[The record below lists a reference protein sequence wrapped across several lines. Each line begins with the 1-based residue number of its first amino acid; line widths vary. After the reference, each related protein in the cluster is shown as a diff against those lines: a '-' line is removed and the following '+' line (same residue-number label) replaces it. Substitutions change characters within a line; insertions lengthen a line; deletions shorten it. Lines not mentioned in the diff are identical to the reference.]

1 MNKGTTKIKAISRRA
16 LEIREKAGFTT
27 ETIVKKRYKMAYV
40 PDAIKRAAKEL
51 KTPVAPVK
59 SKSYKVVRIVKAG
72 TGRVFFYPINE
83 DEKRLTKTNFARKY
97 DAENLG
103 KWYVEKYI
111 PNKEVSKATKSRTV
125 KTKQLSR
132 RAGQSTKTGVK
143 VVKAGVSDKVTS
155 AVREVLKMKR
165 FDDLD
170 FPSGK
175 LLYSIKKVAGRFT
188 IPEKDIDNPTIKMLL
203 EGYYIETLNFSGKY
217 KVTKSGAEF
226 IKLVYQHIKNAKTDK
241 FNPRLFK

>member
-1 MNKGTTKIKAISRRA
+1 MSNKGTTKIKAISRRA

-27 ETIVKKRYKMAYV
+27 ETIVKKRYRMVYV
-40 PDAIKRAAKEL
+40 PDAIKQAAKEL
-51 KTPVAPVK
+51 K
-59 SKSYKVVRIVKAG
+59 
-72 TGRVFFYPINE
+72 
-83 DEKRLTKTNFARKY
+83 
-97 DAENLG
+97 
-103 KWYVEKYI
+103 
-111 PNKEVSKATKSRTV
+111 KETRTV

-132 RAGQSTKTGVK
+132 RAGQSTKAGVK
-143 VVKAGVSDKVTS
+143 VVKAGVSEKVTS
-155 AVREVLKMKR
+155 AVRVVLKLKK
-165 FDDLD
+165 FSDIN

-203 EGYYIETLNFSGKY
+203 DGYYIETLGFSGKY

-226 IKLVYQHIKNAKTDK
+226 IKLVDQHIKNAKTDK